1 MGFMTMIES
10 STSGRLRYLRHQCSR
25 TVRIPDPEGVL
36 RRKLWYGHE
45 FRTYIG
51 SMLCYNGMPATLS
64 SLFNTLTFQDNPIYS
79 SPVPG
84 APPPPACLAA
94 FALQISSTLK
104 SKHADSI
111 AVLILCNL
119 TASGSQTPYSF
130 ISTSFPVSPSIP
142 HVLPPSACL
151 ALKAVRTLTGLA
163 PAF

>member
-1 MGFMTMIES
+1 VVRRSRRRKVSLFMTMIES

-51 SMLCYNGMPATLS
+51 SMLCYN
-64 SLFNTLTFQDNPIYS
+64 DNPIYS